1 MSFDYEGF
9 AEEFTE
15 EEKAARKEEL
25 KQKMRQDEELYLEIQ
40 NERMQ
45 EKSAAEQKRIEQ
57 EAYQEVL
64 QELGI
69 SDQQFREMSQSIS
82 QENPDYLKQQYK
94 QGVKNYLRSAIN
106 RPRDPVS
113 GKYISKSEA
122 QRRGL
127 LPHQQKQQQPTQQ
140 SSLHDIDTARR
151 EGRMDSNEALQKTV
165 ESVTGGFFND
175 PWNQ

>member
-9 AEEFTE
+9 AEQFTE

-45 EKSAAEQKRIEQ
+45 EKAAAEQKRIEQ

-113 GKYISKSEA
+113 GKYISKAEA

-127 LPHQQKQQQPTQQ
+127 VPEQQQT
-140 SSLHDIDTARR
+140 SLQNIDQARR
-151 EGRMDSNEALQKTV
+151 DGKLSSDEALQKTI
-165 ESVTGGFFND
+165 ENSMKDFDPSFF
-175 PWNQ
+175 QM